1 MPIPIDRAQRT
12 AEVAQVAAQLIAQG
26 GLEAVT
32 FRNLAA
38 VIGCSTT
45 AISHY
50 FPTRNDVLLAT
61 YSHVADRARRQ
72 RQARP
77 ADTGI
82 DVAAL
87 LQQILPIGSDKSDD
101 WKVWL
106 CFWTAALFDPRL
118 ADLQKTGNAATRDE
132 ITQLLRAAGWPAAQA
147 RQRAAHLMTTLYGI
161 AIQAIFDPQ
170 AWTPRQQH
178 DALQDALQRAAAP
191 APARKRGGA
200 AALRPPPARR
210 PAPG

>member
-1 MPIPIDRAQRT
+1 MLRSSGRPISAAPRSTRH
-12 AEVAQVAAQLIAQG
+12 EVGLEREQLLRLADAAQGVATDRDQLGAVLGDYLDKPIAQG

-82 DVAAL
+82 DVAAQ

-132 ITQLLRAAGWPAAQA
+132 ITQLLR
-147 RQRAAHLMTTLYGI
+147 RIM
-161 AIQAIFDPQ
+161 
-170 AWTPRQQH
+170 
-178 DALQDALQRAAAP
+178 
-191 APARKRGGA
+191 
-200 AALRPPPARR
+200 ALR
-210 PAPG
+210 

>member
-1 MPIPIDRAQRT
+1 VPIPIDRAQRS

-50 FPTRNDVLLAT
+50 FPDAQRCAAGHLHLHRGPCAGG
-61 YSHVADRARRQ
+61 RARHVQ
-72 RQARP
+72 

-82 DVAAL
+82 GVAEV
-87 LQQILPIGSDKSDD
+87 LQQILPIGEDQSDD

-106 CFWTAALFDPRL
+106 CFWTSALFDPRAG
-118 ADLQKTGNAATRDE
+118 ADPAGPQRSHARRDHGSCWWR
-132 ITQLLRAAGWPAAQA
+132 RAGQP
-147 RQRAAHLMTTLYGI
+147 
-161 AIQAIFDPQ
+161 
-170 AWTPRQQH
+170 PRRG
-178 DALQDALQRAAAP
+178 AVAAA
-191 APARKRGGA
+191 
-200 AALRPPPARR
+200 
-210 PAPG
+210 